1 MQTLRNTELDGQ
13 QASWP
18 QYMRRAIE
26 LAASVF
32 TAAPNPR
39 VGCVIVKED
48 ADAGDRVLGEGWH
61 KGAGLPHAEPNAI
74 ADAHRRA
81 AEASGDTSVIES
93 RRAQAQRLPAGATAF
108 VTLEPCCHTGRTGP
122 CSLALIEAGVE
133 RVVIASRDPNPKV
146 SGGGIAALEASGIEV
161 FFLQD
166 FEDFARRLNRG
177 FFSRLERQ
185 RPFVRC
191 KLAMSLDGR
200 TALAN
205 GESKWI
211 TSEAARSDVQR
222 LRAECDAIVTGIET
236 VLADDPLMTLRPSEM
251 GLSPQ
256 QLECNEHRFL
266 TPPIRVVLDSKARLG
281 DSAKIVRGNGRCL
294 AYRLDGAVGSAA
306 APSRYENRFAP
317 SANVSDSRVS
327 LPSVLDSLAS
337 LDECNEVLIEAGA
350 TLSASFIEAG
360 LVDELI
366 VYIAP
371 KLLGRD
377 GRPLLG
383 ISGLDRLSDALDFDV
398 DAVER
403 IGADIKVTL
412 RPR

>member
-1 MQTLRNTELDGQ
+1 MQTLRNTELDVQ
-13 QASWP
+13 QAAWP
-18 QYMRRAIE
+18 QYMQRAIE
-26 LAASVF
+26 LAAAVF

-48 ADAGDRVLGEGWH
+48 AQAGDRVLGEGWH
-61 KGAGLPHAEPNAI
+61 KGAGLPHAEPDAI

-81 AEASGDTSVIES
+81 AEARGDTPVIDS
-93 RRAQAQRLPAGATAF
+93 RRAQEKSLPAGSTAF

-122 CSLALIEAGVE
+122 CSLALIEAGIE

-146 SGGGIAALEASGIEV
+146 SGGGIAALEAAGVEV
-161 FFLQD
+161 FFLSD
-166 FEDFARRLNRG
+166 FEDSARRLNRG
-177 FFSRLERQ
+177 FFSRLERR

-205 GESKWI
+205 GDSKWI
-211 TSEAARSDVQR
+211 TGAEARSDVQR

-236 VLADDPLMTLRPSEM
+236 VLADDPSMTLRPEEM
-251 GLSPQ
+251 GLIQQ
-256 QLECNEHRFL
+256 QLERNEHRFSN
-266 TPPIRVVLDSKARLG
+266 PPIRVVLDSQARLS
-281 DSAKIVRGNGRCL
+281 DSAKIVLGSGRCL
-294 AYRLDGAVGSAA
+294 AYRLNGAGESAA
-306 APSRYENRFAP
+306 APSRYESRFAP
-317 SANVSDSRVS
+317 SADVSDSRVS
-327 LPSVLDSLAS
+327 LPSVLDSLAG
-337 LDECNEVLIEAGA
+337 LDECNEVLVEAGA

-371 KLLGRD
+371 KLLGND

-383 ISGLDRLSDALDFDV
+383 ISGLDRLGDALEFDV
-398 DAVER
+398 NTVEL